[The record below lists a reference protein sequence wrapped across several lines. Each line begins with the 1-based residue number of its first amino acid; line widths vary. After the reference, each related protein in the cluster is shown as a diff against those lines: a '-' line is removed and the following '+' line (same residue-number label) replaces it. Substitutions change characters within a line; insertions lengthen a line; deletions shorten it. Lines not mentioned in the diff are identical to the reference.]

1 MFPKFHKPLLM
12 STLLGAA
19 LSAMAMGPTSA
30 GELYIYEHNLS
41 VIDWFVV
48 GDKIK
53 ATYSRPKPSLEAAG
67 VKEGAVLFEGDYE
80 GNRIVGTAYAF
91 KSGCAPA
98 PYQVI
103 GMEQGS
109 QIILRGPG
117 PVRSKTG
124 CDVIG
129 YSAKSPHAELKFNY
143 SATHH

>member
-1 MFPKFHKPLLM
+1 M
-12 STLLGAA
+12 SSLLGATI
-19 LSAMAMGPTSA
+19 SAVAIRPAAA

-53 ATYSRPKPSLEAAG
+53 ATYSKPKASLAAAG

-80 GNRIVGTAYAF
+80 GNRIIGTAYAF

-109 QIILRGPG
+109 QIVLRGPG

-124 CDVIG
+124 CDVVG